1 VDAGA
6 LFLLIFPACAVRVGV
21 ATSHRIPR
29 RAQGRRRV
37 QVARRHRQQGQARL
51 HHAQP
56 PLMGELEPDGEF
68 LLLEEHQV
76 HRWLPVAADPDE
88 DGRLR
93 DGGSAVQHRWSL
105 V

>member
-1 VDAGA
+1 MDAGA

-56 PLMGELEPDGEF
+56 PLMGEVRKDTSFINYFPILE
-68 LLLEEHQV
+68 LEQ
-76 HRWLPVAADPDE
+76 
-88 DGRLR
+88 
-93 DGGSAVQHRWSL
+93 
-105 V
+105 